1 MDSRLRR
8 SRPTFRATSTNSGI
22 ACPQGATFL
31 RRCGGSIFRKQGAG
45 RGRWVSQLSPTAA
58 LRRSSVVTWSRFW
71 SRCFI
76 PTPTATGPANL
87 RSMQRIVYP
96 APAVCPCCGDE
107 RLRKIGEDVTETLEL
122 IPRQWKVI
130 AHVRE
135 KFSCRAC
142 EAITQA
148 PAPRLPSPWPVALW
162 QWAQFSV
169 QTASPAVM
177 TLGVTSRAATS
188 AAVKPRLIAVASSP
202 NSPKT
207 CAVVFPAVMGLP
219 LRDCPMGRR
228 APPDFARYVPNHTR
242 LIKTD
247 DFQARSS
254 TALEAAM

>member
-1 MDSRLRR
+1 
-8 SRPTFRATSTNSGI
+8 
-22 ACPQGATFL
+22 
-31 RRCGGSIFRKQGAG
+31 
-45 RGRWVSQLSPTAA
+45 
-58 LRRSSVVTWSRFW
+58 
-71 SRCFI
+71 
-76 PTPTATGPANL
+76 
-87 RSMQRIVYP
+87 
-96 APAVCPCCGDE
+96 
-107 RLRKIGEDVTETLEL
+107 VTETLEL

-207 CAVVFPAVMGLP
+207 CSRFSGRHGSATARLSDGATGPTGLCA
-219 LRDCPMGRR
+219 LR
-228 APPDFARYVPNHTR
+228 A
-242 LIKTD
+242 
-247 DFQARSS
+247 
-254 TALEAAM
+254 

>member
-1 MDSRLRR
+1 VALCGRPASLPQDVGSLDDRPPLLDFGLLKSTKCLWSLLVGRRNVDAEIGQPSAHGRLGHR
-8 SRPTFRATSTNSGI
+8 T
-22 ACPQGATFL
+22 L
-31 RRCGGSIFRKQGAG
+31 GSSIEFGDD
-45 RGRWVSQLSPTAA
+45 VP
-58 LRRSSVVTWSRFW
+58 
-71 SRCFI
+71 
-76 PTPTATGPANL
+76 
-87 RSMQRIVYP
+87 
-96 APAVCPCCGDE
+96 VCPCCGDE

-207 CAVVFPAVMGLP
+207 CSRFSGRHGSATARLSDGATGPTGLCA
-219 LRDCPMGRR
+219 LR
-228 APPDFARYVPNHTR
+228 A
-242 LIKTD
+242 
-247 DFQARSS
+247 
-254 TALEAAM
+254 